1 MQTTPPPRTI
11 PPELLDAYTMQGRA
25 VVGDWYCNEVIADG
39 ASRRFTAEQ
48 FASCLDRAAK
58 GENAYYGET
67 DAWLRQALQAHP
79 VAGREALVFGSVQP
93 WYEAMALT
101 HGAAGVAVLDYQ
113 PCLVDHPRVHWLGYP
128 ELARRPRTWQAALS
142 ISSFEHDGLG
152 RYGDP
157 LDPDGDLK
165 AMARAATL
173 LAPGGL
179 LYLSVPVGRDT
190 VVWNAHRIYGR
201 ARLPRL
207 LAPLSLVA
215 AFGFDAALQDVTHP
229 SVYQPVFVL
238 RKEAQP

>member
-1 MQTTPPPRTI
+1 MA
-11 PPELLDAYTMQGRA
+11 E
-25 VVGDWYCNEVIADG
+25 G
-39 ASRRFTAEQ
+39 ASRRFTAAP
-48 FASCLDRAAK
+48 FTSCLDQAAR

-67 DAWLRQALQAHP
+67 DAWLRQALQAYP
-79 VAGREALVFGSVQP
+79 VAGHEVLVFGSVQP

-101 HGAAGVAVLDYQ
+101 HGAASVAVLDYQ
-113 PCLVDHPRVHWLGYP
+113 PCLVDHPQVHWLGYP
-128 ELARRPRTWQAALS
+128 ELERQPRTWQAALS

-190 VVWNAHRIYGR
+190 VMWNAHRIYGR
-201 ARLPRL
+201 VRLPRL
-207 LAPLSLVA
+207 LAPFSFVA
-215 AFGFDAALQDVTHP
+215 AFGFDAARQDVVHP

-238 RKEAQP
+238 RREAQS